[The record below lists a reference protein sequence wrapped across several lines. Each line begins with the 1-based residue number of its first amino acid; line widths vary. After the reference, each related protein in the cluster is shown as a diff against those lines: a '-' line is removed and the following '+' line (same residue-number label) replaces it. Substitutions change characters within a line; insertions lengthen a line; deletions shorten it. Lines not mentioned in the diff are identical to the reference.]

1 MKKLALALMALSASL
16 FGLSAV
22 ANAGTYP
29 PPPAGVAVVQNPSV
43 APGGPVFVEI
53 GCTPVGS
60 SVDVTYWTEFPVA
73 TVAIQCEARTAGAAS
88 LLGAPAGS
96 GSAIFETT
104 APTAPGTYTANYV
117 GAATGSFKIT
127 VAPTA
132 TPAAPGGGLPATGSN
147 GTSTMTII
155 AIGLF
160 AVGAGLFGVSQT
172 RRRTAAA

>member
-29 PPPAGVAVVQNPSV
+29 PPTVGVAVVQNPSV

-53 GCTPVGS
+53 GCAPVGS
-60 SVDVTYWTEFPVA
+60 TVDVTYWTEFPVA
-73 TVAIQCEARTAGAAS
+73 TVAILCEARSTGAAS
-88 LLGAPAGS
+88 LLGAPANA

-104 APTAPGTYTANYV
+104 APTTPGTYTGTYV
-117 GAATGSFKIT
+117 GAATGSFTIT
-127 VAPTA
+127 VAGA
-132 TPAAPGGGLPATGSN
+132 TTPGGGLPATGSN

-160 AVGAGLFGVSQT
+160 AVGAGLFGVSQV
-172 RRRTAAA
+172 RRRTVTV